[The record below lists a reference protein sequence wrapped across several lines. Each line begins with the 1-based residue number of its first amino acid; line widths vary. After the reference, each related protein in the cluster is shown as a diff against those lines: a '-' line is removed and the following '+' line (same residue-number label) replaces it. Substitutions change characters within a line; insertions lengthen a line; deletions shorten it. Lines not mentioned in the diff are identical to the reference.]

1 MLPPSLLQDR
11 RPLYQIVA
19 ESLIAAIQRGEH
31 PVGSEL
37 PSETALCARF
47 NVSRNT
53 VREAV
58 RLMEQAGLVSRRQ
71 GIGTRVER
79 DSINQQYIQ
88 TLASI
93 SDLGQYVRET
103 KRRVLGIEDVA
114 AAAVDIPL
122 PGRDD
127 ALWRRLEALRYVED
141 AARPVAWTQ
150 VFLPTAYG
158 EVLNRLDDAAAL
170 ICSLVEAHFGIT
182 TQSIRQEIRALEIAA
197 PVAKLLNVRPKSA
210 GLAMLRQ
217 YVSDK
222 GETYEVTWS
231 IHPANRYKYVMEM
244 VRSFA
249 PSGKL

>member
-79 DSINQQYIQ
+79 DSINQQ
-88 TLASI
+88 
-93 SDLGQYVRET
+93 
-103 KRRVLGIEDVA
+103 
-114 AAAVDIPL
+114 
-122 PGRDD
+122 
-127 ALWRRLEALRYVED
+127 
-141 AARPVAWTQ
+141 
-150 VFLPTAYG
+150 
-158 EVLNRLDDAAAL
+158 
-170 ICSLVEAHFGIT
+170 
-182 TQSIRQEIRALEIAA
+182 
-197 PVAKLLNVRPKSA
+197 
-210 GLAMLRQ
+210 
-217 YVSDK
+217 
-222 GETYEVTWS
+222 
-231 IHPANRYKYVMEM
+231 
-244 VRSFA
+244 
-249 PSGKL
+249 